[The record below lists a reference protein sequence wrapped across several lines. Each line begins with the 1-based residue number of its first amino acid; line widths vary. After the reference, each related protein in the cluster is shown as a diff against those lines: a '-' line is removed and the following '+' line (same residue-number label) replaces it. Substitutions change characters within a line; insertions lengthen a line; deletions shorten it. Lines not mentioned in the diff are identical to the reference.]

1 MPKTDAFVNMRS
13 IRHWFVLC
21 LFVIAGLCQAADWP
35 TYQHDYAR
43 SGVARES
50 LITPFTDGWVHRS
63 RHAPRPAWRG
73 EAKWDGY
80 NKVYDMKSRQIF
92 DYAYH
97 TVIASG
103 LLYYGS
109 SADDKVYCLD
119 AETGKIQW
127 VFFTEGPVRLAPTIS
142 ENRVYVGSD
151 DGHAYCIDAKQGS
164 LIWKTR
170 LGPKD
175 YRIPGNARLISR
187 WPLRTGIVVIGD
199 TAYCAAGMF
208 PSEGVLITALDAR
221 DGKIKWQKKQNDLP
235 AQGYMLASHTRLYVP
250 AGRNNPVVIS
260 RADGKRIRVVSGQ
273 GGTYALLTGDN
284 LVFGPGKTG
293 TLGFVESNQSDQL
306 ASFKG
311 NHMIVTPQRSFLQSD
326 TDLSALDRARYLEL
340 ARERRTLK
348 KNQEKLGK
356 AIKNAT
362 NGSERSKLLAEA
374 AQLGLK
380 IDEVQTGMQDCFA
393 WRVASSQPLSMVL
406 AGQTLITG
414 GHNEVAAYHAKDG
427 RQLWRGAAN
436 GDVFGLAVAQGR
448 LYASTGRGVIHCF
461 KAKGFGK
468 LFNDVTTKKK

>member
-1 MPKTDAFVNMRS
+1 MFF
-13 IRHWFVLC
+13 IRHIPALW
-21 LFVIAGLCQAADWP
+21 LFGVAALGQAADWP

-43 SGVARES
+43 TGVAGES
-50 LITPFTDGWVHRS
+50 LLTPFTSAWVHRS

-97 TVIASG
+97 PVIADG

-119 AETGKIQW
+119 AATGEQRW
-127 VFFTEGPVRLAPTIS
+127 TVFTEGPVRLAPTIA
-142 ENRVYVGSD
+142 EGRVYVGSD
-151 DGHAYCIDAKQGS
+151 DGHAYCLDAKSGT

-170 LGPKD
+170 LGPRD
-175 YRIPGNARLISR
+175 YRIPGNARIISR

-199 TAYCAAGMF
+199 LAYCAAGMF
-208 PSEGVLITALDAR
+208 PTEGVLITAIEAGT
-221 DGKIKWQKKQNDLP
+221 GKIQWQQKQTDLP

-250 AGRNNPVVIS
+250 AGRNNPVVLN

-311 NHMIVTPQRSFLQSD
+311 NHMIVTPLRSFLQSD
-326 TDLSALDRARYLEL
+326 TDLSALDRSRYLDL
-340 ARERRTLK
+340 ARKRRTLK
-348 KNQEKLGK
+348 KRHEQLEGELKKSKNGTRRVQLLQE
-356 AIKNAT
+356 AT
-362 NGSERSKLLAEA
+362 QRGQQRD
-374 AQLGLK
+374 Q
-380 IDEVQTGMQDCFA
+380 VQDDMQKCFA
-393 WRVASSQPLSMVL
+393 WRVASTQPLSMVL

-427 RQLWRGAAN
+427 NRLWQGKAD
-436 GDVFGLAVAQGR
+436 GEVFGLAVADGR
-448 LYASTGRGVIHCF
+448 LYASTSKGVIHCF
-461 KAKGFGK
+461 KAKH
-468 LFNDVTTKKK
+468 LAN

>member
-1 MPKTDAFVNMRS
+1 MFF
-13 IRHWFVLC
+13 IRHIPALW
-21 LFVIAGLCQAADWP
+21 LFGVAALGQAADWP

-43 SGVARES
+43 TGVAGES
-50 LITPFTDGWVHRS
+50 LLTPFTSAWVHRS

-97 TVIASG
+97 PVIADG

-109 SADDKVYCLD
+109 SADDKVYCL
-119 AETGKIQW
+119 AAATGEQRW
-127 VFFTEGPVRLAPTIS
+127 TVFTEGPVRLAPTIA
-142 ENRVYVGSD
+142 EGRVYVGSD
-151 DGHAYCIDAKQGS
+151 DGHAYCLDAKSGT

-170 LGPKD
+170 LGPRD
-175 YRIPGNARLISR
+175 YRIPGNARIISR

-199 TAYCAAGMF
+199 LAYCAAGMF
-208 PSEGVLITALDAR
+208 PTEGVLITAIEAGT
-221 DGKIKWQKKQNDLP
+221 GKIQWQQKQTDLP

-250 AGRNNPVVIS
+250 AGRNNPVVLN

-311 NHMIVTPQRSFLQSD
+311 NHMIVTPSRSFLQSD
-326 TDLSALDRARYLEL
+326 TDLSALDRSRYLDL
-340 ARERRTLK
+340 ARKRGTLK
-348 KNQEKLGK
+348 KQHEQLEGELKK
-356 AIKNAT
+356 SKN
-362 NGSERSKLLAEA
+362 GGRRVQLLQEA
-374 AQLGLK
+374 AQLGQQL
-380 IDEVQTGMQDCFA
+380 DQVQDDMQKCFA
-393 WRVASSQPLSMVL
+393 WRVASTQPLSMVL

-427 RQLWRGAAN
+427 NRLWQGKAD
-436 GDVFGLAVAQGR
+436 GEVFGLAVADGR
-448 LYASTGRGVIHCF
+448 LYASTSKGVIHCF
-461 KAKGFGK
+461 KAKH
-468 LFNDVTTKKK
+468 LAN